1 MIDFINNEVV
11 ENTILGEFLNHN
23 SRYPCYIV
31 DNNLYY
37 ISGFD
42 KFSVKSYDLTKL
54 DGEEIQKN
62 IYPLVDNSAESNP
75 LKVVL
80 IGFISLMIFWI
91 MMKLFVYQDHIKG
104 LILYDKDGIYYRKR
118 FVSMSAS
125 EIKFIQLLSSEP
137 FVSASMLN
145 EILSDKDYSKLT
157 ELRDK
162 FILKIETKIES
173 LTGEKN
179 GIYETKH
186 KDDKRIKGY
195 KANGAF
201 KKKTGFI
208 VHLFKI
214 K

>member
-1 MIDFINNEVV
+1 
-11 ENTILGEFLNHN
+11 
-23 SRYPCYIV
+23 
-31 DNNLYY
+31 
-37 ISGFD
+37 
-42 KFSVKSYDLTKL
+42 
-54 DGEEIQKN
+54 
-62 IYPLVDNSAESNP
+62 
-75 LKVVL
+75 
-80 IGFISLMIFWI
+80 

-104 LILYDKDGIYYRKR
+104 LILFDKSGIYYRKR
-118 FVSMSAS
+118 FISLKTN

-145 EILSDKDYSKLT
+145 EILSDKEYSKSHLT

-162 FILKIETKIES
+162 FILKLKSKIES
-173 LTGEKN
+173 LTGEKE

-186 KDDKRIKGY
+186 RNDKRIKGY

-201 KKKTGFI
+201 EKKTSFI

>member
-1 MIDFINNEVV
+1 M
-11 ENTILGEFLNHN
+11 
-23 SRYPCYIV
+23 
-31 DNNLYY
+31 YY

-42 KFSVKSYDLTKL
+42 SLSIKSYDLTNL
-54 DGEEIQKN
+54 DVEEIQKN
-62 IYPLVDNSAESNP
+62 TYPLVNNAAESEP

-80 IGFISLMIFWI
+80 IGFVSLLFFWI
-91 MMKLFVYQDHIKG
+91 IMKLFVYQDHIKD
-104 LILYDKDGIYYRKR
+104 LILYDKSGVYYKKR
-118 FVSMSAS
+118 FVSMNPV

-145 EILSDKDYSKLT
+145 EILSDKEYSKSHLT

-162 FILKIETKIES
+162 FILKLKSKIES
-173 LTGEKN
+173 LTGEKD
-179 GIYETKH
+179 GVYETKH

-201 KKKTGFI
+201 KKKTSFI

>member
-1 MIDFINNEVV
+1 
-11 ENTILGEFLNHN
+11 
-23 SRYPCYIV
+23 
-31 DNNLYY
+31 
-37 ISGFD
+37 
-42 KFSVKSYDLTKL
+42 
-54 DGEEIQKN
+54 
-62 IYPLVDNSAESNP
+62 
-75 LKVVL
+75 
-80 IGFISLMIFWI
+80 
-91 MMKLFVYQDHIKG
+91 
-104 LILYDKDGIYYRKR
+104 
-118 FVSMSAS
+118 MSAS

-145 EILSDKDYSKLT
+145 EILSDKEYSKSHLT

-162 FILKIETKIES
+162 FILKLKSKIES
-173 LTGEKN
+173 LTGEKD

-201 KKKTGFI
+201 KKKTSFI